1 MSKTITLNLPESVL
15 QHFEQVAAAT
25 QQPMTEGRSETI
37 EQLVMQSA
45 INNLPPMPSVSSPEL
60 QHELSQM
67 QQQDVS
73 TLQQIAE
80 SVVDLQQFERHS
92 ELLELNQTGALTV
105 EERSELTTLRQAADA
120 LMIRKAYAWSVLKWQ
135 GVPIPNMNSLPTAE
149 AKLYGS
155 LQSFTETIGVER
167 QSLHFG

>member
-1 MSKTITLNLPESVL
+1 MSKTIILDLPESVL

-25 QQPMTEGRSETI
+25 QQPIEQLAI

-67 QQQDVS
+67 QQQNVS
-73 TLQQIAE
+73 TLRQIAE

-92 ELLELNQTGALTV
+92 ELLELNQTGALTLD
-105 EERSELTTLRQAADA
+105 ERSELTTLRQAADA
-120 LMIRKAYAWSVLKWQ
+120 LMIRKAYAWAVLKWQ
-135 GVPIPNMNSLPTAE
+135 GVPIPTMDSLPTAE
-149 AKLYGS
+149 EQLYGS
-155 LQSFTETIGVER
+155 F
-167 QSLHFG
+167 